1 MLNTYQNLKRPYVT
15 GQYGEQKANINLN
28 SASSFTTSTNPGSH
42 CAAVDVSP
50 DGDKTSTQP
59 GGSLNMECGVRQTHS
74 IPATGQDNL
83 SLLLAAFETI
93 TLDELGKSDAHL
105 MSRREKKFLMTFE
118 QFISLVSDLTRS
130 YRALEI
136 NNSQIGRYDTLYY
149 DTDSFT
155 TYLQHHNGKANRF
168 KLRLRHYCS
177 TDETYL
183 EVKERQNTGRTV
195 KKRFKTDGI
204 PELSETGPKTFLSSS
219 FPYDS
224 SEFHPV
230 LTTQYS
236 RVTLVSKDLRERITF
251 DLCPSFCQNG
261 TTYSYPGV
269 VVGEIK
275 YDRSNFMSP
284 GLAAL
289 RTLGIRKTRF
299 SKYCIGVS
307 LLYNGQ
313 KHNRFKQVQ
322 RYLEM
327 LATGGNTA
335 C

>member
-1 MLNTYQNLKRPYVT
+1 
-15 GQYGEQKANINLN
+15 
-28 SASSFTTSTNPGSH
+28 
-42 CAAVDVSP
+42 
-50 DGDKTSTQP
+50 
-59 GGSLNMECGVRQTHS
+59 MEYITRQTQANS
-74 IPATGQDNL
+74 SATAGNIPAA
-83 SLLLAAFETI
+83 LAVFETI
-93 TLDELGKSDAHL
+93 TLDELRNSDARL

-118 QFISLVSDLTRS
+118 QWSGLISGLTSS

-136 NNSQIGRYDTLYY
+136 KDTRIGRYETLYY
-149 DTDSFT
+149 DTESFT

-168 KLRLRHYCS
+168 KLRFRHYCS

-195 KKRFKTDGI
+195 KKRMETDGI
-204 PELSETGPKTFLSSS
+204 PELSAKGPKAFLKSS

-224 SEFHPV
+224 SGFHPV
-230 LTTQYS
+230 LTTKYS
-236 RVTLVSKDLRERITF
+236 RVTLVSNDLRERITF
-251 DLCPSFCQNG
+251 DLFPSFCQNG

-275 YDRSNFMSP
+275 YDRSLFLSP
-284 GLAAL
+284 GLTAL
-289 RTLGIRKTRF
+289 RMMGIRKSGF

-313 KHNRFKQVQ
+313 KHNRFKPLQL
-322 RYLEM
+322 RLEM
-327 LATGGNTA
+327 LSMGGNTA